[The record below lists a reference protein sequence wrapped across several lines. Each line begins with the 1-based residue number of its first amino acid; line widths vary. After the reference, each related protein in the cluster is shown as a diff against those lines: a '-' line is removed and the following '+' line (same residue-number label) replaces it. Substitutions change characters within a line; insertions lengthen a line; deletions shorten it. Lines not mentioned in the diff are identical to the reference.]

1 MKVALV
7 NLPYPI
13 QVVREGRCQHEAAI
27 WDTVYPPLE
36 LAILAALLRKN
47 HDVLLVDAVGEKLT
61 EEQTFDLLKP
71 FAPDWMFAPVS
82 TPTID
87 NDLKVLRRVKQT
99 FPQIKTGIFG
109 VHATYFARSLAQSP
123 VVDYAI
129 MNDPE
134 DAVFELVNG
143 RIPKSVAYMD
153 EDETVVVM
161 PPESHV
167 DLNRLPTPAWD
178 LIKKE
183 NYILPIVRKPYV
195 LMETGRG
202 CPYRCIF
209 CVVPYFHGKKPR
221 MKNIE
226 KMVQELQDVRPM
238 VEDIFFHTDNFT
250 FDPDYV
256 KTFCKALIQSGLGF
270 RWVCNSRVD
279 TIDEEMVRLMRD
291 AGCWLISFGIES
303 GDQGIL
309 DGCKKGISVK
319 QAKKAIQIVRENGV
333 MASGHFIF
341 GLPGETEKTAE
352 KTIRFATTLPLNF
365 AEFYIATPFPGSE
378 LYESV
383 KDTLSLKWD
392 SIGYDKDPYES
403 YLDLRGLKKR
413 GYRSFYL
420 RPVKMFDLA
429 RTFGFSKL
437 PYLALSGLRFLSATL
452 FKK

>member
-7 NLPYPI
+7 NLPFPV

-36 LAILAALLRKN
+36 LAILAALLRKD
-47 HDVLLVDAVGEKLT
+47 HDVLLLDAVGERLT
-61 EEQTFDLLKP
+61 DEETFERLKS
-71 FAPDWMFAPVS
+71 FGPDWLFSPVS

-87 NDLKVLRRVKQT
+87 HDLKVLKKAKDI
-99 FPQIKTGIFG
+99 FPDIKTGIFG
-109 VHATYFARSLAQSP
+109 VHATYFAQSLIQSP

-129 MNDPE
+129 MFDPE
-134 DAVFELVNG
+134 NAVSDLVNG
-143 RIPKSVAYMD
+143 NPAKGVAYVKNG
-153 EDETVVVM
+153 ETVVIPVD
-161 PPESHV
+161 SHV
-167 DLNRLPTPAWD
+167 DLNSLPAPAWD

-221 MKNIE
+221 MKNVD
-226 KMVQELQDVRPM
+226 KVLQELREVRPL
-238 VEDIFFHTDNFT
+238 VGDIFFHTDNFT

-256 KTFCKALIQSGLGF
+256 KSFCRALIKSNLDF

-279 TIDEEMVRLMRD
+279 TIDEEMVGLMRD

-309 DGCKKGISVK
+309 DGCKKGITVE
-319 QAKKAIQIVRENGV
+319 QAKRAIDIVRKSGV

-341 GLPGETEKTAE
+341 GLPGETEETAG
-352 KTIRFATTLPLNF
+352 KTIQLATSLPLNF

-378 LYESV
+378 LYEDV
-383 KDTLSLKWD
+383 KDKLSLTWD
-392 SIGYDKDPYES
+392 SIGYDKDPYGS
-403 YLDLRGLKKR
+403 NLDLRGYKKR

-420 RPVKMFDLA
+420 RPTKMFGLA
-429 RTFGFSKL
+429 RTFGIKRF
-437 PYLALSGLRFLSATL
+437 PYLAVSGIRFLSATL
-452 FKK
+452 LNK

>member
-7 NLPYPI
+7 NLPYPV

-36 LAILAALLRKN
+36 LAILAALLRRD
-47 HDVLLVDAVGEKLT
+47 HDVLLLDAVGERLT
-61 EEQTFDLLKP
+61 DEQTFERLRS
-71 FAPDWMFAPVS
+71 FGPDWLFSPVS

-87 NDLKVLRRVKQT
+87 HDLKVLKEVKGI
-99 FPQIKTGIFG
+99 FPDIKTGIFG
-109 VHATYFARSLAQSP
+109 VHATYFAQSLAKSP

-129 MNDPE
+129 LYDPE
-134 DAVFELVNG
+134 SAVSDLVDG
-143 RIPKSVAYMD
+143 KPARGVAYE
-153 EDETVVVM
+153 EDGGVRVVPVD
-161 PPESHV
+161 SHV
-167 DLNRLPTPAWD
+167 DLNTLPAPAWD
-178 LIKKE
+178 LIEKE

-221 MKNIE
+221 MKSVDKII
-226 KMVQELQDVRPM
+226 QEMREIRPL
-238 VEDIFFHTDNFT
+238 VGDIFFHTDNFT

-256 KTFCKALIQSGLGF
+256 KSFCRALIESGLGF

-279 TIDEEMVRLMRD
+279 TIDDEMVRLMRE
-291 AGCWLISFGIES
+291 AGCWLMSFGIES

-309 DGCKKGISVK
+309 DGCKKGITVE
-319 QAKKAIQIVRENGV
+319 QAKKAVEIVRKNGI

-341 GLPGETEKTAE
+341 GLPGETRETAE
-352 KTIRFATTLPLNF
+352 KTIRLATSLPLNF

-378 LYESV
+378 LYEAV
-383 KDTLSLKWD
+383 KETLSLRWD
-392 SIGYDKDPYES
+392 SIGYDKDPYQS
-403 YLDLRGLKKR
+403 DLDLRGLKKR

-420 RPVKMFDLA
+420 RPGKMLDLTK
-429 RTFGFSKL
+429 TFGVSKL
-437 PYLALSGLRFLSATL
+437 PYLAVSGLRFLSATL